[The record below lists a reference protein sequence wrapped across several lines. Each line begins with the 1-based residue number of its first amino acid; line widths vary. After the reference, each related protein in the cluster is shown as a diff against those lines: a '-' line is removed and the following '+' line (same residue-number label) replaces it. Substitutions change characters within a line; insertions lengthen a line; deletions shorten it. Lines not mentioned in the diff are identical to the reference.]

1 MLRDTLRLVRI
12 PTVFSSLSN
21 AYAGY
26 WITGAY
32 APWSSLGLGLI
43 AAGLYVMAGMALND
57 IADLEVDRVERP
69 DRPLPSGAISL
80 SAAWSLVLGMFGL
93 ALVLQWIANPASAWV
108 GACLVAAIFLYNFGL
123 KGTALGPF
131 SMGLC
136 RMLNLAAGM
145 ALNFSS
151 PRVFLTQPPALYGAL
166 LSLGAYV
173 ALVTYLARDEVQGNS
188 TARARFFLMGIAAW
202 FAAWS
207 AWAVT
212 HFSWLSVIGFGVLV
226 FHAWLLKGAVGG
238 LRRDPTSPPATGRT
252 VGALLRTLPVT
263 DVLGMLAAGVAFWP
277 WQGSLGHGHFVFPW
291 ALLGLAWMLPG
302 RFIPRRFYAT

>member
-1 MLRDTLRLVRI
+1 MRHYLRLVRI

-26 WITGAY
+26 WIGGGY
-32 APWSSLGLGLI
+32 AAWSSLGLALV

-69 DRPLPSGAISL
+69 ERPLPSGAISL
-80 SAAWSLVLGMFGL
+80 PAAWSLVLGMFGL
-93 ALVLQWIANPASAWV
+93 ALALQWIANPASFYV
-108 GACLVAAIFLYNFGL
+108 GLALVAAIFLYNFGL
-123 KGTALGPF
+123 KGTALGPL

-151 PRVFLTQPPALYGAL
+151 PRVFLTQPVVVYGAL
-166 LSLGAYV
+166 LSLGVYV

-188 TARARFFLMGIAAW
+188 AVRARFFLMGIAAW

-207 AWAVT
+207 AWTVT
-212 HFSWLSVIGFGVLV
+212 HFSWLSLIGFGVLI

-238 LRRDPTSPPATGRT
+238 LRRNPTSPSATGKT
-252 VGALLRTLPVT
+252 VGALLRSMPVT
-263 DVLGMLAAGVAFWP
+263 DLLGMLAVGVAFWP
-277 WQGSLGHGHFVFPW
+277 WQGSLAHGHFVFPW

>member
-1 MLRDTLRLVRI
+1 MRHYLRLVRI

-26 WITGAY
+26 WMTGAY
-32 APWSSLGLGLI
+32 APWSSLGLGLV
-43 AAGLYVMAGMALND
+43 AAGLFVMAGMALND
-57 IADLEVDRVERP
+57 IADVEADRAERP
-69 DRPLPSGAISL
+69 DRPLPSGAISM
-80 SAAWSLVLGMFGL
+80 STAWSLVIGMFAL
-93 ALVLQWIANPASAWV
+93 ALILQWLASPVSAFV
-108 GACLVAAIFLYNFGL
+108 GSLLVGAIFLYNFGL
-123 KGTALGPF
+123 KGTAAGPL

-145 ALNFSS
+145 ALNFTS
-151 PRVFLTQPPALYGAL
+151 PKATFVQPVPLYGAL
-166 LSLGAYV
+166 ISLGFYV

-188 TARARFFLMGIAAW
+188 IRRARYFLIGMAAW

-212 HFSWLSVIGFGVLV
+212 HFSWLSLVVFLVLV
-226 FHAWLLKGAVGG
+226 FHAWLLSGAVGG
-238 LRRDPTSPPATGRT
+238 LRRNPTSPQATGRT

-263 DVLGMLAAGVAFWP
+263 DTLGMLAAGVAFWP
-277 WQGSLGHGHFVFPW
+277 WRDGAFAWPW

-302 RFIPRRFYAT
+302 RLLARRFYST

>member
-1 MLRDTLRLVRI
+1 MRHYLRLVRI

-21 AYAGY
+21 AFAGY
-26 WITGAY
+26 WIGGGY
-32 APWSSLGLGLI
+32 AAWSSLWLALI

-57 IADLEVDRVERP
+57 IADLEVDRAERP

-80 SAAWSLVLGMFGL
+80 STAWSLVIAMFAL
-93 ALVLQWIANPASAWV
+93 ALVLQWIANPASAFV
-108 GACLVAAIFLYNFGL
+108 GVVLVGAIFLYNFGL
-123 KGTALGPF
+123 KGTLFGPV

-151 PRVFLTQPPALYGAL
+151 PRVFLTQPASLYGAL
-166 LSLGAYV
+166 LSLGFYV

-188 TARARFFLMGIAAW
+188 IQRIRFFLMGVAAW
-202 FAAWS
+202 FAAWC
-207 AWAVT
+207 AWSVT
-212 HFSWLSVIGFGVLV
+212 HFSWLSLVVFAVLL
-226 FHAWLLKGAVGG
+226 FHGWLLSDAVGG
-238 LRRDPTSPPATGRT
+238 LRRNPTSPAATGKT

-277 WQGSLGHGHFVFPW
+277 YSGSAGYGQFMMPW
-291 ALLGLAWMLPG
+291 ALVGLAWMLPG
-302 RFIPRRFYAT
+302 RLIPRRFYST